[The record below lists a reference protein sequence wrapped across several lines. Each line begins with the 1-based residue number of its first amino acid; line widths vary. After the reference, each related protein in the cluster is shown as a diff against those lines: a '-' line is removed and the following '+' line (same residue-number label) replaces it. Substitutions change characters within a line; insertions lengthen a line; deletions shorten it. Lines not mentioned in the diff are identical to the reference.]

1 MSFCAGVDCT
11 GGAFRHYKLFYMM
24 VQCALFEDV
33 ETNIAKRPS
42 EYGKGYIEGRYR
54 LFRNQFFEGDA
65 GNLPAMIPIGFS
77 KRVRALGHC
86 SARIKVYFGV
96 PEVLK
101 CEIMLS
107 DAYDFTPKKLDE
119 VLIHEMIH
127 AYLDY
132 SDDLRDVKAV
142 HGPQFQEWC
151 DRINASSDYRIT
163 VVNDTPIT
171 LNNDMANR
179 IINDGTVLLVARD
192 YKPGE
197 TVVCRVAEKDLN
209 WAIPKATDWLK
220 RPIVTYAC
228 SDGNFKKKFITARSK
243 IHGKIFPNATVD
255 DMIESGIMQEIQ
267 PPRPEA
273 PQTALLLTWPWRN
286 GVGYS
291 LVVPRLEYEAAN
303 RIEDMMRRNNVSEP
317 ISKYHLNTF
326 FSDWSGAPV
335 NSTRSVRYKTMDKE
349 HFNDIVKS
357 GGITYIEDV

>member
-1 MSFCAGVDCT
+1 MSFCAGVNCT
-11 GGAFRHYKLFYMM
+11 EGACRHYKLFYMM

-33 ETNIAKRPS
+33 ETSIAKRPS

-65 GNLPAMIPIGFS
+65 GNLPRMIPIGFS

-86 SARIKVYFGV
+86 SARIQVFFGV

-132 SDDLRDVKAV
+132 SDDLKDVKEV
-142 HGPQFQEWC
+142 HGPRFQAWC

-171 LNNDMANR
+171 MNNGMANR
-179 IINDGTVLLVARD
+179 ISNDGTVLLVARD

-197 TVVCRVAEKDLN
+197 TAISRVAEKDLS
-209 WAIPKATDWLK
+209 WAIPKATGWLK
-220 RPIVTYAC
+220 RPIVVYAC
-228 SDGNFKKKFITARSK
+228 SDGNFKGKFVVGRSK
-243 IHGKIFPNATVD
+243 LHGKIFPNATVD
-255 DMIESGIMQEIQ
+255 EMIESGIMQEIQ
-267 PPRPEA
+267 PPKQKHPRPRSC
-273 PQTALLLTWPWRN
+273 WH
-286 GVGYS
+286 GHG
-291 LVVPRLEYEAAN
+291 
-303 RIEDMMRRNNVSEP
+303 
-317 ISKYHLNTF
+317 K
-326 FSDWSGAPV
+326 
-335 NSTRSVRYKTMDKE
+335 TRSVSHCSPQT
-349 HFNDIVKS
+349 
-357 GGITYIEDV
+357 